1 MIKEGISTTE
11 VQQEEAIASGNYK
24 QDEAIASGNCKSQG
38 CCKVFQQGTC
48 KIRQLFVTL
57 HACPS
62 SGAIIFFHFFGSF
75 EVVALPSTEENSG
88 NNSKYCRSFDA
99 VKKVCFC

>member
-1 MIKEGISTTE
+1 MIKKGISTKE
-11 VQQEEAIASGNYK
+11 VQQEEAIASGSYK
-24 QDEAIASGNCKSQG
+24 QEEAIASGNCNSQR

-62 SGAIIFFHFFGSF
+62 SGAIIFFSLFWK
-75 EVVALPSTEENSG
+75 L
-88 NNSKYCRSFDA
+88 
-99 VKKVCFC
+99 